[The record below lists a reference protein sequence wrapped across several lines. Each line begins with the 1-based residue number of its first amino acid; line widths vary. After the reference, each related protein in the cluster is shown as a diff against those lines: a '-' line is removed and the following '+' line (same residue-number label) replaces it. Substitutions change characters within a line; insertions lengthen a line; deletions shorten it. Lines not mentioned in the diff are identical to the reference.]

1 LRLKRQRLREDPN
14 EEHRVTQRIRYNV
27 SSGDL
32 VDLNK
37 PDWLVQME
45 GILETLNEGVLIADD
60 CHNIIF
66 LNECLAQMAGYA
78 AGELL
83 GRPAVHFYQGDD
95 RDFILQQITR
105 TEQVGR
111 NRYAFYVPRRD
122 GTRVPVVMSARVI
135 EDPDGRVFTVVTFT
149 DITEQKHAEEK
160 LLAAN
165 AQLERRAREIEA
177 ELALASRVQQS
188 LAPMCIRWGRVAVE
202 TAYSPVRS
210 IGGDFGHVMPLD
222 EGQLNLL
229 VCDVSG
235 HGISSALIANR
246 IYSET
251 MSLLERRVEAGE
263 MLRRLNRF
271 VVQQLRVSGFYFTMA
286 IVQLTAHGARMNF
299 AAGGHPPAIWLSPS
313 GEARLLESRGTVLGM
328 LDEAMPAVASE
339 EFDLA
344 TGERLVLYTDGLT
357 EVWNQQKEMLGMDGF
372 TRIVQR
378 HAALPLEQMKL
389 GILRDVEA
397 FRHGPVTDDIS
408 LVLLEIH

>member
-1 LRLKRQRLREDPN
+1 M
-14 EEHRVTQRIRYNV
+14 
-27 SSGDL
+27 
-32 VDLNK
+32 DLNK

-45 GILETLNEGVLIADD
+45 GILETLNEGVLIVDD
-60 CHNIIF
+60 CHKIIF

-78 AGELL
+78 PGELL
-83 GRPAVHFYQGDD
+83 GRPAAHFYEGDD
-95 RDFILQQITR
+95 RSFIMQQISR

-122 GTRVPVVMSARVI
+122 ATRVPVILSSRVI

-149 DITEQKHAEEK
+149 DITEQKRAEEK

-177 ELALASRVQQS
+177 ELELASRVQQS
-188 LAPMCIRWGRVAVE
+188 LAPMCIRWGRVVVE
-202 TAYSPVRS
+202 TAYSPVSS

-222 EGQLNLL
+222 EGQLSLL

-286 IVQLTAHGARMNF
+286 IVRLTAHGARMSF
-299 AAGGHPPAIWLSPS
+299 AAGGHPPAILLSPT

-328 LDEAMPAVASE
+328 LDEAIPAHAAD
-339 EFDLA
+339 EFDL
-344 TGERLVLYTDGLT
+344 TSGERLVLYTDGLT
-357 EVWNQQKEMLGMDGF
+357 EVWNQQEEMLGMDGF

-378 HAALPLEQMKL
+378 HAALPLDQMKL

-408 LVLLEIH
+408 LVLLEIQ

>member
-1 LRLKRQRLREDPN
+1 M
-14 EEHRVTQRIRYNV
+14 
-27 SSGDL
+27 
-32 VDLNK
+32 DLNK

-45 GILETLNEGVLIADD
+45 GILETLNEGVLIVDD

-83 GRPAVHFYQGDD
+83 GRPAAHFYEGND
-95 RDFILQQITR
+95 RTFLMQQITR
-105 TEQVGR
+105 SEQVGR
-111 NRYAFYVPRRD
+111 NRYEFYVPRRNA
-122 GTRVPVVMSARVI
+122 TRVPVVISSRVI

-149 DITEQKHAEEK
+149 DITEQKNAEEK
-160 LLAAN
+160 LRAAN
-165 AQLERRAREIEA
+165 VQLERRAREIEA
-177 ELALASRVQQS
+177 ELQLATRVQQS
-188 LAPMCIRWGRVAVE
+188 LAPMCMRWGRVAVE
-202 TAYSPVRS
+202 TAYTPVS
-210 IGGDFGHVMPLD
+210 TIGGDFGHVTPLD
-222 EGQLNLL
+222 EGQLSLL

-286 IVQLTAHGARMNF
+286 IVRLTSYGARMSF

-313 GEARLLESRGTVLGM
+313 GEVRLLESRGTVLGM
-328 LDEAMPAVASE
+328 LDEAIPADAAD

-344 TGERLVLYTDGLT
+344 SGERLVLYTDGLT
-357 EVWNQQKEMLGMDGF
+357 EVWNQQEEMLGMDGF

-378 HAALPLEQMKL
+378 HAALPLDQMKL

-397 FRHGPVTDDIS
+397 FRYGPVTDDIS
-408 LVLLEIH
+408 LVLLEID

>member
-1 LRLKRQRLREDPN
+1 M
-14 EEHRVTQRIRYNV
+14 
-27 SSGDL
+27 
-32 VDLNK
+32 DLNK

-45 GILETLNEGVLIADD
+45 GILETLNEGVLIVDD

-78 AGELL
+78 ASDLL
-83 GRPAVHFYQGDD
+83 GRPAAHFYEGDD
-95 RDFILQQITR
+95 RRFLMQQISR
-105 TEQVGR
+105 SEQVGH
-111 NRYAFYVPRRD
+111 NRYEFYVPRRD
-122 GTRVPVVMSARVI
+122 GTRVPVVISSRVI

-149 DITEQKHAEEK
+149 DITEQKHAEEN
-160 LLAAN
+160 LRAAN
-165 AQLERRAREIEA
+165 VQLEQRARQIEA
-177 ELALASRVQQS
+177 ELELASRVQQS

-202 TAYSPVRS
+202 TAYSPVSS
-210 IGGDFGHVMPLD
+210 IGGDFGLVMPLD
-222 EGQLNLL
+222 EGQLSLL

-235 HGISSALIANR
+235 HGIGSALIANR

-286 IVQLTAHGARMNF
+286 IVRLTAHGARMSF
-299 AAGGHPPAIWLSPS
+299 AAGGHPPAILLSPS
-313 GEARLLESRGTVLGM
+313 GEVRLLESRGTVLGM
-328 LDEAMPAVASE
+328 LDEAIPAHAAD
-339 EFDLA
+339 EFDLV

-357 EVWNQQKEMLGMDGF
+357 EVWNQREEMLGLEGF
-372 TRIVQR
+372 TRIVRR
-378 HAALPLEQMKL
+378 HAALPLDQMKR

>member
-1 LRLKRQRLREDPN
+1 M
-14 EEHRVTQRIRYNV
+14 
-27 SSGDL
+27 
-32 VDLNK
+32 DLNK
-37 PDWLVQME
+37 PEWLTQME
-45 GILETLNEGVLIADD
+45 GILETLNEGVLIVDD

-78 AGELL
+78 PDELL
-83 GRPAVHFYQGDD
+83 GRPAAHFYAGDD
-95 RDFILQQITR
+95 RDFIMQQITR

-122 GTRVPVVMSARVI
+122 ATRVPVILSSRVI

-160 LLAAN
+160 LRAAN
-165 AQLERRAREIEA
+165 TQLERRAREIKA
-177 ELALASRVQQS
+177 ELELASRVQQS
-188 LAPMCIRWGRVAVE
+188 LAPMSLRWGRVAVE
-202 TAYSPVRS
+202 AAYSPVSS
-210 IGGDFGHVMPLD
+210 IGGDFGHVTPLD

-263 MLRRLNRF
+263 MLRRLNGF

-286 IVQLTAHGARMNF
+286 IVRLTAHGARMSF

-328 LDEAMPAVASE
+328 LEEAMPAQASE

-344 TGERLVLYTDGLT
+344 RGERLILYTDGLT
-357 EVWNQQKEMLGMDGF
+357 EVWNQKDEMLGMEGF
-372 TRIVQR
+372 TRIVER
-378 HAALPLEQMKL
+378 HARLPLPDMKQA
-389 GILRDVEA
+389 ILRDVEA

-408 LVLLEIH
+408 LVLLEVQ